1 MVSAGYIERGRW
13 MFKPEVQPLNVT
25 NEIIQQMDVKSI
37 ITKLDEVITVMN
49 SFNIEV
55 NLVNIYGAINQVAKQ
70 INFLENKEK
79 GYHKMMKLLEDVQT
93 KLKDSNDGI
102 KLLSVKY
109 AEVAT
114 SIVTGNE
121 SLIQNI
127 GDLVN
132 QQIAVIEES
141 NRYFQQVEARLQ
153 GIENK
158 LDPPAITDIQALIPT
173 QSEM

>member
-1 MVSAGYIERGRW
+1 M
-13 MFKPEVQPLNVT
+13 
-25 NEIIQQMDVKSI
+25 
-37 ITKLDEVITVMN
+37 DEVIILMN

-55 NLVNIYGAINQVAKQ
+55 NLVNIYGAINQEAKQ

-102 KLLSVKY
+102 KLLSAKY

-141 NRYFQQVEARLQ
+141 NRYLQKLEAHLQ

-158 LDPPAITDIQALIPT
+158 LDPPAIADIQALIPK
-173 QSEM
+173 QSEMRIDEVTEFMTK

>member
-1 MVSAGYIERGRW
+1 M
-13 MFKPEVQPLNVT
+13 
-25 NEIIQQMDVKSI
+25 
-37 ITKLDEVITVMN
+37 DEVIILMN

-55 NLVNIYGAINQVAKQ
+55 NLVNIYGAINQEAKQ

-102 KLLSVKY
+102 KLLSAKY

-141 NRYFQQVEARLQ
+141 NRYFQQVEAHLQ

-158 LDPPAITDIQALIPT
+158 LDPPTIADIQALIPK
-173 QSEM
+173 QSEMRIDGLKEFMKA